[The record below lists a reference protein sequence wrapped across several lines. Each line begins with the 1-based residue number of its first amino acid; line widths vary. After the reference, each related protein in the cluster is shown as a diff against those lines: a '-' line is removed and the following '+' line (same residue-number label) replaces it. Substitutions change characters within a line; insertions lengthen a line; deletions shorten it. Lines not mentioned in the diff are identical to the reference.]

1 MLHGFARNL
10 NSEHCV
16 SGWNNIKKS
25 QILTKISNKTSF
37 REFKGRQTIFFFSD
51 FEKKK
56 KILKVFLHDIT
67 YIFHFLHA
75 KSYARLSYS
84 MKMFTVE
91 IDFSKFF
98 CSTLKKK
105 TPSRRLPLQADHQCA
120 ERRVLVWYKKYFV
133 NTCCNIC
140 WAVCYF
146 FFKNICCNICCSM
159 LPGISY
165 SGFLLLNP
173 VKNFGKNNVLN
184 KRA

>member
-1 MLHGFARNL
+1 MNAKKLFLQIKNRNHWMLHGFARNL

-105 TPSRRLPLQADHQCA
+105 RH
-120 ERRVLVWYKKYFV
+120 
-133 NTCCNIC
+133 
-140 WAVCYF
+140 
-146 FFKNICCNICCSM
+146 
-159 LPGISY
+159 PGACHCKRIISAPN
-165 SGFLLLNP
+165 GAF
-173 VKNFGKNNVLN
+173 
-184 KRA
+184 

>member
-98 CSTLKKK
+98 CSTLKKNAI
-105 TPSRRLPLQADHQCA
+105 PALAIASGSSVRRTA
-120 ERRVLVWYKKYFV
+120 R
-133 NTCCNIC
+133 
-140 WAVCYF
+140 
-146 FFKNICCNICCSM
+146 S
-159 LPGISY
+159 S
-165 SGFLLLNP
+165 LL
-173 VKNFGKNNVLN
+173 GK
-184 KRA
+184 